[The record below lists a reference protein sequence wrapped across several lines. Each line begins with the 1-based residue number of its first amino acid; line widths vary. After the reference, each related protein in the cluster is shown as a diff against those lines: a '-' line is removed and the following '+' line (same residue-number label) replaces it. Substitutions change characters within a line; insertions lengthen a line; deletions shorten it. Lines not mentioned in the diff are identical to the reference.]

1 MKKEMKDIKILPV
14 IGPQVGAQ
22 DFWEELLK
30 LGVKAEFIN
39 PEYIVVLSG
48 DGGLLGAERDYYK
61 MDVPIIGIGFGT
73 LNFLLNRN
81 LVNPADFIN
90 AICANR
96 WERLKMQG
104 IRLYMTLDSG
114 DEVNGIAFNEVTI
127 KPMRR
132 TPQAHLSVN
141 SCDDDKQYE
150 VKGDGLIIATPQGS
164 SAYSYEAG
172 NIILPL
178 DSKKWCLT
186 SIAARRFSLQ
196 KRIPRQEVV
205 VYSKKEDSNLFV
217 VADNKKFENVVQLCV
232 APSKYQIELLFDP
245 SESIEERRFE

>member
-1 MKKEMKDIKILPV
+1 MMKNIGDIKILPV
-14 IGPQVGAQ
+14 IGAQAGAQ

-30 LGVKAEFIN
+30 LGVKTELTN
-39 PEYIVVLSG
+39 PDYILVLSG
-48 DGGLLGAERDYYK
+48 DGGLLGAERNYYK

-81 LVNPADFIN
+81 FVNPVDLIN
-90 AICANR
+90 AIRENQ

-104 IRLYMTLDSG
+104 IRLYMTLNSG

-141 SCDDDKQYE
+141 LHNDDKQYE

-178 DSKKWCLT
+178 NSRKWCLT
-186 SIAARRFSLQ
+186 SIAARRVALQ
-196 KRIPRQEVV
+196 KRIPRQEVI
-205 VYSKKEDSNLFV
+205 VYSKKDDSNLFV
-217 VADNKKFENVVQLCV
+217 VADNKEFNNVVQLRV
-232 APSKYQIELLFDP
+232 ASSKYQIELLFNP
-245 SESIEERRFE
+245 SEDIEERRFE